1 MPANEP
7 ERTLVLKQYEILLPI
22 PDRTLD
28 RITALA
34 ARLFDVPVA
43 VIGIVDS
50 DHIRLVSGCGLE
62 TTEIGLAPEYPTI
75 ALLRDA
81 HYIVAN
87 TKIDTSPLTK
97 TLATEVAGIGFY
109 AGAPLITVG
118 GFNLDRYGLSI
129 KGLGY

>member
-1 MPANEP
+1 MPANET

-62 TTEIGLAPEYPTI
+62 TTEIGFVPEYPAITM
-75 ALLRDA
+75 LRDA
-81 HYIVAN
+81 PYIVAN

-97 TLATEVAGIGFY
+97 TLAGNGSFLKSFRRYSAAVESRFY
-109 AGAPLITVG
+109 SVRFA
-118 GFNLDRYGLSI
+118 
-129 KGLGY
+129 